1 MTANKFIKRTLKTV
15 GTIVLCAVLF
25 VVLLVVA
32 LYVHPVQKF
41 LADKAADYVSEEM
54 NMEVKVGDINLKFPL
69 ELHLYNVSA
78 VGEDKDTMLSLS
90 DFCADI
96 RLKPLFSK
104 VLYADSLILH
114 GTGANTKDLISAIGI
129 KGSVDNLTVYDT
141 EWDFNK
147 ASMNIDSIR
156 IDRASLGLELRNDT
170 TKDEEESESPLKTI
184 SVRSLCMNTIDI
196 GIDLDTTQVNVG
208 FSKFCMGADIDL
220 ETPSYRVHN
229 LNVNNMSCNYSSA
242 GMGISI
248 TDLDVGIKSGEMV
261 GNEIQVNNLTADIN
275 ESGNISLSS
284 AYYNL
289 ENGKM
294 SADGHADIS
303 DVKTLISGV
312 VDMEA
317 VKTVNDM
324 ISALPDESSLTA
336 DFSLNED
343 SVQVGNAIAVL
354 PGTASVTLS
363 DVKFD
368 IKSGNLIGDVV
379 AHVDNEKGLKK
390 LLPKE
395 IRGLFY
401 IPQGTTLSS
410 RFEMTDGKLNL
421 DNTFLTTSGGATM
434 KVGRLNYD
442 VNTEEYDIDIDVR
455 NFIVNQFV
463 PLPERTELTGHIV
476 AKGKGFDFFAP
487 STYTNARLNVKS
499 ARYGQYALA
508 NTEANVAL
516 KKSNLNAEMTMRDD
530 NLYGDMTYNGSM
542 KKSGINGHMTLDVPK
557 ADLYALKLMET
568 PFCISTSGIMNVN
581 TDFRN
586 NLQVDAGILGLLV
599 DAGEETVMVDEF
611 ELYANSSKTNT
622 ELSAI
627 SGDMDINLYSPM
639 GYENLIDKFVKT
651 GNVVAKQLQELKLN
665 VDEWKELL
673 PEMSLSAQLGQKNPV
688 TQVMNINGIVYDD
701 VRMDVRT
708 SSEIGLRC
716 NANVLGFQTEG
727 VKLDTIALNIFDDST
742 HIGFTSS
749 VTFPEQN
756 DIRPFTAAVNGFLA
770 PNKSEVNLLYWDEHG
785 DKGIDLGL
793 RAQAVD
799 SMLCMDVYPFDPII
813 GYKHFAVSDSNY
825 INLHK
830 KNRVFADV
838 DLVSLDDSCRVHL
851 LADPADD
858 ERQMIR
864 ALVQNLNMEPLV
876 AMLPFAPE
884 MKGMLNGDLAFIQK
898 MDTTFSVA
906 GNVGIEN
913 FIYESTEMGKI
924 DADFTYNPTSE
935 GAHHVEATLRRNDI
949 DIATVN
955 GVYHDGLNATLHLAD
970 LPLDILSAFMKDV
983 PVTLNGCIGGNLS
996 VTGPM
1001 DKLNFNGILNPKEV
1015 HAISKVYSIDFSID
1029 NDTVYIADSRLDFDQ
1044 LRIYSKGQN
1053 PITVRGNVDFADLTD
1068 IQMNVSV
1075 TGRNVEIINAPK
1087 TRQSEIFGKVYG
1099 NIVVRVRG
1107 SVNDMQVTGNV
1118 TILNTSDITY
1128 MMTNTALSMG
1138 YRLDDIV
1145 TFADFTQAPDSAEIP
1160 VKTYS
1165 GLDMR
1170 INLTVEDGARI
1181 MCIFSAD
1188 GKSYVDIQGGGTLT
1202 LVNQKEGVTQLL
1214 GRYTIN
1220 SGQMKYS
1227 NSVIPL
1233 KTFSIEKGSYI
1244 EFTGEPM
1251 NPALNIAATERERAS
1266 VSNSDGSTRMV
1277 TFNTGLR
1284 ISQTLNNLGLEFTID
1299 APEDLYVQNELAS
1312 LTAEEKNKLAVSML
1326 ATGMYLSSTNS
1337 SSFSTTNAL
1346 NNFLQGEINN
1356 LAGKAINSVLKVD
1369 MNVGM
1374 EQTMDNSGESHT
1386 DYSFKFSKRLF
1397 SDRLNV
1403 VVGGMINT
1411 KGNPTS
1417 NHSGTYIDNV
1427 SMEWRLDKG
1436 GTQYIRLFHD
1446 RDYNNLLEGEITEN
1460 GGGVVL
1466 RRKLDQWKDL
1476 WKLFDFRKETPLIQ
1490 QARIPSQ
1497 YQPNATKH
1505 QSGNASQ
1512 EKK

>member
-1 MTANKFIKRTLKTV
+1 MGTV
-15 GTIVLCAVLF
+15 VLCMVLF
-25 VVLLVVA
+25 AVLLVVA

-41 LADKAADYVSEEM
+41 LADKAADYVSKEM

-69 ELHLYNVSA
+69 ELHLYDISA
-78 VGEDKDTMLSLS
+78 IGEDKDTMVNLC
-90 DFCADI
+90 DVCADI
-96 RLKPLFSK
+96 RLKPLLSK
-104 VLYADSLILH
+104 VLYADSLVLH
-114 GTGANTKDLISAIGI
+114 GTVANTKDLIPAIGI
-129 KGSVDNLTVYDT
+129 KGNVNDLTIYDT
-141 EWDFNK
+141 EWDLDK

-156 IDRASLGLELRNDT
+156 LGRASVGLELRNDT

-184 SVRSLCMNTIDI
+184 SVRSLCAETVDI
-196 GIDLDTTQVNVG
+196 GIDLDTTQVSVG
-208 FSKFCMGADIDL
+208 FSKAHLGADIDL
-220 ETPSYRVHN
+220 EAPSYKVRN
-229 LNVNNMSCNYSSA
+229 LSVDDMTCNYSTSN
-242 GMGISI
+242 MGIRVAD
-248 TDLDVGIKSGEMV
+248 TDIRLKSGEMT
-261 GNEIQVNNLTADIN
+261 GNEIRINDLAASIN
-275 ESGNISLSS
+275 ESGNISLSN
-284 AYYNL
+284 AYYNS

-294 SADGHADIS
+294 SAEGHIRIS
-303 DVKTLISGV
+303 DIKTLTDGLIE
-312 VDMEA
+312 METVKA
-317 VKTVNDM
+317 VTEM
-324 ISALPDESSLTA
+324 MGMLPDESCLDA
-336 DFSLNED
+336 DFTLND
-343 SVQVGNAIAVL
+343 RLVHIGNAAAIL
-354 PGTASVTLS
+354 PETASVTLN
-363 DVKFD
+363 DVDFD
-368 IKSGNLIGDVV
+368 IVSGNFTGDM
-379 AHVDNEKGLKK
+379 AARVDNEKGVKK

-395 IRGLFY
+395 MVNLFH
-401 IPQGTTLSS
+401 IPQGTTLRS
-410 RFEMTDGKLNL
+410 RVEMTDGKLNL
-421 DNTFLTTSGGATM
+421 TNTSLSTSGRTAIQA
-434 KVGRLNYD
+434 GRLNYD

-455 NFIVNQFV
+455 NLVVNQFV

-476 AKGKGFDFFAP
+476 ARGKGFDFFAP
-487 STYTNARLNVKS
+487 DTYTDAKLNVKS
-499 ARYGQYALA
+499 ARYGQYALVNADA
-508 NTEANVAL
+508 NIIL
-516 KKSNLNAEMTMRDD
+516 KKLNLDANMQIRDD
-530 NLYGDMTYNGSM
+530 NLYGGMTYSGAVN
-542 KKSGINGHMTLDVPK
+542 KSGINGHVTLDVPK
-557 ADLYALKLMET
+557 ADLHALKLMET
-568 PFCISTSGIMNVN
+568 PFSISTSGVMNVN
-581 TDFRN
+581 TDFTDN
-586 NLQVDAGILGLLV
+586 IQLDAGIFGLLIDV
-599 DAGEETVMVDEF
+599 GEENLMIDEF
-611 ELYANSSKTNT
+611 GIYANSSKTNT

-639 GYENLIDKFVKT
+639 GYEDLVEEFIQA
-651 GNVVAKQLQELKLN
+651 GNVVARQLQELKLN
-665 VDEWKELL
+665 VDEWKALL
-673 PEMSLSAQLGQKNPV
+673 PEMSLYVQLGQDNPV
-688 TQVMNINGIVYDD
+688 TRVMNIKGIAYDN
-701 VRMDVRT
+701 VQMDIKT
-708 SSEIGLRC
+708 SGETGMTC
-716 NANVLGFQTEG
+716 NADVLGFQTNN
-727 VKLDTIALNIFDDST
+727 VRLDTITLNIFDDST
-742 HIGFTSS
+742 HIGFDSK

-756 DIRPFTAAVNGFLA
+756 DIRPFTASLNGFLA
-770 PNKSEVNLLYWDEHG
+770 PNNSQLNILYWDEHG
-785 DKGIDLGL
+785 EKGLDLGL

-799 SMLCMDVYPFDPII
+799 SMLCMDVYPYNPVI
-813 GYKHFAVSDSNY
+813 GYKQFMVSDSNY
-825 INLHK
+825 INLHR

-838 DLVSLDDSCRVHL
+838 ELVSLDDSCRVHL

-906 GNVGIEN
+906 GNVGIDS
-913 FIYESTEMGKI
+913 FIYESTDMGKI
-924 DADFTYNPTSE
+924 DADLTYNPTPE
-935 GAHHVEATLRRNDI
+935 GGHHIEATLQRNDI

-955 GVYHDGLNATLHLAD
+955 GIYHDGLDANLHLAD
-970 LPLDILSAFMKDV
+970 LPLDILSAFMKDI
-983 PVTLNGCIGGNLS
+983 PVALNGYIGGNLS
-996 VTGPM
+996 VTGPL
-1001 DKLNFNGILNPKEV
+1001 DRLNFNGILNPKEV
-1015 HAISKVYSIDFSID
+1015 HAISKVYSIDFSIE
-1029 NDTVYIADSRLDFDQ
+1029 NDTIYIADSRLDFDQ

-1053 PITVRGNVDFADLTD
+1053 PITVRGNVDFANLND

-1099 NIVVRVRG
+1099 NIVVRVKG
-1107 SVNDMQVTGNV
+1107 SANDMQVTGNV

-1128 MMTNTALSMG
+1128 MMANTALSMG

-1145 TFADFTQAPDSAEIP
+1145 TFADFTQAPDSADIP
-1160 VKTYS
+1160 IKTYS

-1251 NPALNIAATERERAS
+1251 NPTLNIAATEHKRAS

-1284 ISQTLNNLGLEFTID
+1284 ISQTLKNLGLEFTID
-1299 APEDLYVQNELAS
+1299 APEDLYVQNELAG

-1337 SSFSTTNAL
+1337 NSFSTTNAL

-1356 LAGKAINSVLKVD
+1356 LAGKAVNSVLKVD
-1369 MNVGM
+1369 MNLGV
-1374 EQTMDNSGESHT
+1374 EQTTGNDGASHT

-1397 SDRLNV
+1397 SDRLNI

-1411 KGNPTS
+1411 GRGSNS

-1446 RDYNNLLEGEITEN
+1446 RDFNNLLEGEITEN

-1476 WKLFDFRKETPLIQ
+1476 WKLFDFRKETPLMQ
-1490 QARIPSQ
+1490 QVRIPSQ
-1497 YQPNATKH
+1497 YQLNATKH
-1505 QSGNASQ
+1505 QSGNESQ
-1512 EKK
+1512 ERK